1 LRYSHTI
8 TVSLTPEQERFIA
21 EGVRRGDYS
30 SPEGML
36 SEGLKLIQA
45 KEEYQERLARLRDE
59 IDVGIEQATRAEL
72 LDGRDVIEKIK
83 TRNAQRPR

>member
-1 LRYSHTI
+1 
-8 TVSLTPEQERFIA
+8 
-21 EGVRRGDYS
+21 
-30 SPEGML
+30 ML

>member
-1 LRYSHTI
+1 M

-21 EGVRRGDYS
+21 ERVSRGDYS

-59 IDVGIEQATRAEL
+59 IDVGIEQANRGEL